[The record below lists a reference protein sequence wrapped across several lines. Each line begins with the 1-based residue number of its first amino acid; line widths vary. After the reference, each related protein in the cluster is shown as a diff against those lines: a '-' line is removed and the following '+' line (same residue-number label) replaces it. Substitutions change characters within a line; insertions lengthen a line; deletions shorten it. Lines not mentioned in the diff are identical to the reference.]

1 MAYMFANNS
10 SFNQDISSW
19 DVGNVT
25 SMVYMFGN
33 NSSFNQDI
41 SSWNVSNVT
50 NMVQMFLNAIS
61 FNQDL
66 SFWDVESVGASCS
79 SFCDGAINWTLPKP
93 DFTICTQ
100 GCM

>member
-1 MAYMFANNS
+1 MA
-10 SFNQDISSW
+10 
-19 DVGNVT
+19 
-25 SMVYMFGN
+25 YMFGN

-50 NMVQMFLNAIS
+50 NMAQMFQNAIS

-66 SFWDVESVGASCS
+66 SLWDVESVGASCYG
-79 SFCDGAINWTLPKP
+79 FCDGAINWTLPKP